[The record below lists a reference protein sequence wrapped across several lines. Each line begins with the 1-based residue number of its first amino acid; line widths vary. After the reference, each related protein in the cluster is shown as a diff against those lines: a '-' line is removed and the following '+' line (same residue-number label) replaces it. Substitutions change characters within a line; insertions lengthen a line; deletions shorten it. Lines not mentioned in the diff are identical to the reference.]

1 MSEWQHK
8 NYAFMPPEQLK
19 QEIQKLRNQYNDI
32 VINIDFSEQAYDKYE
47 DLGVNFT
54 DNAITSFGITFKFNG
69 INSGYADD
77 LTDDSINILY
87 LIKDE

>member
-8 NYAFMPPEQLK
+8 NFAFMPPEQLE
-19 QEIQKLRNQYNDI
+19 QEVQKIRNQYNN
-32 VINIDFSEQAYDKYE
+32 VLVSIDFSEQAYDKYE
-47 DLGVNFT
+47 DLGVEFT

-87 LIKDE
+87 LVKDE